1 MISIHSS
8 EAMPQRNARLVTVD
22 RAAGMGDTVVIDY
35 AGFTQDGEQFD
46 GGTAE
51 GHRLKLGSTNSFRI

>member
-1 MISIHSS
+1 
-8 EAMPQRNARLVTVD
+8 MPQRNARLVTVD